1 MNPLPYI
8 LAPILLLPA
17 VTAPL
22 PDRGGP
28 DRGVLERAGDGPA
41 AESSRS
47 DAALFESR
55 IDDGGGLTATLS
67 FPNQS
72 RFPEAQDDPAQ
83 QVRIEQSITVRIA
96 PRGPGRMDPRITAF
110 EDYQA
115 RDSRPRLVEKKMA
128 KCVPVQGVA
137 GVQISPGNKLVL
149 YLHDSRIVS
158 AGLDKG
164 CNARDFYS
172 GFYVARS
179 ADGMMCSGRDKLQA
193 RNGASCKLGKM
204 KQIVA
209 AGD

>member
-17 VTAPL
+17 VTGQV
-22 PDRGGP
+22 PDP
-28 DRGVLERAGDGPA
+28 
-41 AESSRS
+41 SRS
-47 DAALFESR
+47 EAALADSAGNEDEGMSAA
-55 IDDGGGLTATLS
+55 ISLPHKSLVPDW
-67 FPNQS
+67 QS
-72 RFPEAQDDPAQ
+72 DPAE
-83 QVRIEQSITVRIA
+83 QVRIEQTITIRVA
-96 PRGPGRMDPRITAF
+96 PRSPGRVDQRMGAF
-110 EDYQA
+110 ADMPE
-115 RDSRPRLVEKKMA
+115 RESRPRLEERKMA
-128 KCVPVQGVA
+128 KCLPVQGVA

-158 AGLDKG
+158 AALDKG

-204 KQIVA
+204 RQIVMS
-209 AGD
+209 GD

>member
-28 DRGVLERAGDGPA
+28 ERAGEGISIEA
-41 AESSRS
+41 GRS
-47 DAALFESR
+47 DTALIETT
-55 IDDGGGLTATLS
+55 IDDSDGLSATLS
-67 FPNQS
+67 FPNQT

-83 QVRIEQSITVRIA
+83 QVRIEQNITIRIA
-96 PRGPGRMDPRITAF
+96 PRSPGRVDPRIGGF
-110 EDYQA
+110 EDYPA
-115 RDSRPRLVEKKMA
+115 RESRPRLVERKMA

-204 KQIVA
+204 KQIVV

>member
-8 LAPILLLPA
+8 LAPMLLLPA
-17 VTAPL
+17 VAAPL
-22 PDRGGP
+22 PERKGEASVSVGDRSG
-28 DRGVLERAGDGPA
+28 
-41 AESSRS
+41 
-47 DAALFESR
+47 AALGDIR
-55 IDDGGGLTATLS
+55 IEADDSLSALLSLPYRTLV
-67 FPNQS
+67 PDAQS
-72 RFPEAQDDPAQ
+72 DPAQ
-83 QVRIEQSITVRIA
+83 QVRIEQSVTVRVV
-96 PRGPGRMDPRITAF
+96 PRSAGRVDPRIAAP
-110 EDYQA
+110 DVYPA
-115 RDSRPRLVEKKMA
+115 RHSRPRLEERKMA

-179 ADGMMCSGRDKLQA
+179 PDGLMCSGRDKLQA

-204 KQIVA
+204 KQIVV